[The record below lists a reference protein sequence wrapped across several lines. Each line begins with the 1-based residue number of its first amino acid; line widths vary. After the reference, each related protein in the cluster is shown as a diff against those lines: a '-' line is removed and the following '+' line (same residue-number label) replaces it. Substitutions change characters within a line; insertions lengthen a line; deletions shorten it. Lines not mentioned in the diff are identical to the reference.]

1 MAHQRGAWIVCI
13 SSALILAVT
22 AAGTPALAQD
32 YKVFQSEEYG
42 FSIQYPGAWVK
53 IDKPRG
59 NYYKVFQSPDLVGK
73 VRARI
78 NVAAHRPVKDSLE
91 VFLNELRNA
100 IKDLQKKA
108 GSREKEP
115 VRILDEGE
123 FKSDIPGSYYFFIQ
137 ALEDKESTWMDVIIV
152 FFKHKDTLLRV
163 SCLAPSDKIE
173 EFHKTFN
180 NVLLSVKFDVAGREA
195 SPSPEPA
202 VRVTPGPG
210 TTMPGPAAREPER
223 PTQLQPA
230 EPTQRGPAAP
240 SRGPRV
246 GPTRPSTDK
255 PPTGIVE

>member
-1 MAHQRGAWIVCI
+1 MAHNRGAWIFCI
-13 SSALILAVT
+13 SSALILAV
-22 AAGTPALAQD
+22 AGLPALAQD

-42 FSIQYPGAWVK
+42 FSMQYPGTWVK
-53 IDKPRG
+53 LDKPKG
-59 NYYKVFQSPDLVGK
+59 NYYKVFQSPDLIGK

-100 IKDLQKKA
+100 IKDLQKRA

-123 FKSDIPGSYYFFIQ
+123 FKSDIPGAYYFFIQ
-137 ALEDKESTWMDVIIV
+137 ALEDKEATWMDVIIV

-163 SCLAPSDKIE
+163 SCMAPSDKIE

-180 NVLLSVKFDVAGREA
+180 QVLLSVKFDVPTREA
-195 SPSPEPA
+195 GPAPEPP
-202 VRVTPGPG
+202 VRAAPGPA
-210 TTMPGPAAREPER
+210 PAARETER
-223 PTQLQPA
+223 PTQVQPA
-230 EPTQRGPAAP
+230 EPTPRAPAAP

-246 GPTRPSTDK
+246 GPTRPSSER